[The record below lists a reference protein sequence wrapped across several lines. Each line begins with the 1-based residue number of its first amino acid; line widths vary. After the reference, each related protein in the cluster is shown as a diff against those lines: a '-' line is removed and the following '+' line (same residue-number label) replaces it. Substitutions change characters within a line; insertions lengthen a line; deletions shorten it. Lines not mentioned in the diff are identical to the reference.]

1 MTDSTRDLIQQLADE
16 LDTWLM
22 AYPDVQPARH
32 YHYGVDLLA
41 KARAYLD
48 QPEPEGLT
56 DKEILEIYDQF
67 DIDGTED
74 MTKGM
79 PLDAFWDSYQPQ
91 QLISSARTILATDRA
106 RCNRPAVEP
115 VPEGPTDEE
124 ILDLSEEHGVSYT
137 RPGGEVIYLYQDG
150 TDMKD
155 DVLSFARALI
165 AADRARWGRPT
176 TTQENNNG

>member
-56 DKEILEIYDQF
+56 D
-67 DIDGTED
+67 
-74 MTKGM
+74 
-79 PLDAFWDSYQPQ
+79 
-91 QLISSARTILATDRA
+91 
-106 RCNRPAVEP
+106 
-115 VPEGPTDEE
+115 EE
-124 ILDLSEEHGVSYT
+124 ILNLSEEHGVSYT
-137 RPGGEVIYLYQDG
+137 TLGGFVIHPYQEVVDI
-150 TDMKD
+150 KD
-155 DVLSFARALI
+155 DVLSFARAVI
-165 AADRARWGRPT
+165 AADRARAYLAQPEPEYPSDKELLKLMPETMRDEFSYAAKVCSDATGGQVKPRIFRVALNT
-176 TTQENNNG
+176 AALEYAQAILAHYTF